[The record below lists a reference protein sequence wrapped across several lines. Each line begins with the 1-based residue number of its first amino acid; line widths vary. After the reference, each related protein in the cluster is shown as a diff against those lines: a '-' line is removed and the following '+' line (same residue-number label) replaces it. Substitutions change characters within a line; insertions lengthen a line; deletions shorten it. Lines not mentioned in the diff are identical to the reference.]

1 MNQIFKLI
9 VNIFCYFSLIFLRF
23 VLVDKFF
30 GYLLSLKSRNNN
42 HRIHIE
48 PRLSSNTVA
57 VNELL
62 TQERKNKIGFL

>member
-9 VNIFCYFSLIFLRF
+9 VNIFCYFPLIFLRF

-30 GYLLSLKSRNNN
+30 GCLLSLKSRNND
-42 HRIHIE
+42 HRIHIK

-57 VNELL
+57 VNELF
-62 TQERKNKIGFL
+62 THERRNKIGFI